1 MAAMKI
7 IALNKKALH
16 DYEIL
21 EKIEAGISLIGKE
34 VRAIRD
40 GKVQLTGS
48 YAKILNNELWLLNSH
63 VGVLE
68 DPERTRKLLVKK
80 VELKR
85 LYGKV
90 MEKKLTLIPLRMY
103 FKNNM
108 AKVELGLGRGM
119 KNYDKRQQI
128 KQRDL
133 DREIRSGK

>member
-1 MAAMKI
+1 MKI
-7 IALNKKALH
+7 IAYNKKALH

-21 EKIEAGISLIGKE
+21 ENIEAGISLIGKE

-48 YAKILNNELWLLNSH
+48 YAKILNNELWLLNAH
-63 VGVLE
+63 IGVLD

-90 MEKKLTLIPLRMY
+90 MEKKLTLIPLKMY

-133 DREIRSGK
+133 ERAMTNDELT